1 LQVLPWLFY
10 HKALGVETYF
20 LFVEG
25 KAALPNSTAVLESIP
40 GVKLVPRTKE
50 LEDQQ
55 AKRWAGPDMLRLGS
69 PFPESC
75 KPSVESDSDAR
86 YCLFSVF

>member
-1 LQVLPWLFY
+1 MLQVLPWLFY

-55 AKRWAGPDMLRLGS
+55 AKRWASPD
-69 PFPESC
+69 
-75 KPSVESDSDAR
+75 VAAR
-86 YCLFSVF
+86 FSFRTFVQVKIRV